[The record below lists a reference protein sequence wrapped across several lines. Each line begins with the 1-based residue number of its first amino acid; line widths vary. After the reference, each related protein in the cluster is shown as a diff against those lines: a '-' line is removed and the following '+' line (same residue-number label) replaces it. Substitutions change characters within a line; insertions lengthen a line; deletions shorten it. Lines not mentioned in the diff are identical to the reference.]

1 MSYFKSCFGE
11 GMDDDDD
18 EEEDVSVLQIVR
30 SFGSCMTAG
39 FSSTS

>member
-18 EEEDVSVLQIVR
+18 EEDVSVLQIVR